1 MPSDPIQAMEF
12 AQSKGQAHK
21 EGRTDVTLKD
31 VAGLDSIVGRLQQ
44 VVTYLKDPQGTQFR
58 GLARPPKGVLLEG
71 DPGVGKTLIA
81 KAIAGEAG
89 VPFFQ
94 VCLLRPHDSHCLD
107 RSSHELVAVQQIS
120 AMQHKRCCARIAGRF
135 SSPVTVCPALDN
147 LSWIICRSQ
156 S

>member
-21 EGRTDVTLKD
+21 EGRTNVTLKD
-31 VAGLDSIVGRLQQ
+31 VAGLDATVGRLQQ
-44 VVTYLKDPQGTQFR
+44 VVTYLKDPAGTQFK
-58 GLARPPKGVLLEG
+58 GLARPPKGILLEG

-94 VCLLRPHDSHCLD
+94 VCLVLLLVTHCVSCICLARDSAEVP
-107 RSSHELVAVQQIS
+107 S
-120 AMQHKRCCARIAGRF
+120 
-135 SSPVTVCPALDN
+135 
-147 LSWIICRSQ
+147 
-156 S
+156 

>member
-21 EGRTDVTLKD
+21 EGRTNVTLKD
-31 VAGLDSIVGRLQQ
+31 VAGLDATVGRLQQ
-44 VVTYLKDPQGTQFR
+44 VVTYLKDPAGTQFR
-58 GLARPPKGVLLEG
+58 GLARPPKGILLEG

-94 VCLLRPHDSHCLD
+94 VCQPIEHRSGRLSCAFNLASRQKACTKRKLKFAGSGCKHTD
-107 RSSHELVAVQQIS
+107 RACDAAHE
-120 AMQHKRCCARIAGRF
+120 
-135 SSPVTVCPALDN
+135 
-147 LSWIICRSQ
+147 
-156 S
+156 

>member
-1 MPSDPIQAMEF
+1 MMPSDPIQAMEF

-31 VAGLDSIVGRLQQ
+31 VAGLDATVGRLQQ
-44 VVTYLKDPQGTQFR
+44 VVTYLKDPAGTQFR
-58 GLARPPKGVLLEG
+58 GLARPPKGILLEG

-94 VCLLRPHDSHCLD
+94 VCCSSWHAADIMQCCSQRPGIACCCSVEPLHLHLLSAHSMLAFL
-107 RSSHELVAVQQIS
+107 SVA
-120 AMQHKRCCARIAGRF
+120 
-135 SSPVTVCPALDN
+135 
-147 LSWIICRSQ
+147 
-156 S
+156 

>member
-1 MPSDPIQAMEF
+1 MMPSDPIQAMEF

-21 EGRTDVTLKD
+21 EGRTNVTLKD

-94 VCLLRPHDSHCLD
+94 VCFPSVGFNPDCKL
-107 RSSHELVAVQQIS
+107 I
-120 AMQHKRCCARIAGRF
+120 MQ
-135 SSPVTVCPALDN
+135 L
-147 LSWIICRSQ
+147 
-156 S
+156 

>member
-21 EGRTDVTLKD
+21 EGRTSVTLKD
-31 VAGLDSIVGRLQQ
+31 VAGLDATVGRLQQ
-44 VVTYLKDPQGTQFR
+44 VVAYLRDPAGTQFR
-58 GLARPPKGVLLEG
+58 GLARPPKGILLEG

-94 VCLLRPHDSHCLD
+94 VCADLAGSDQLCITLARH
-107 RSSHELVAVQQIS
+107 AQQI
-120 AMQHKRCCARIAGRF
+120 ADLNGG
-135 SSPVTVCPALDN
+135 
-147 LSWIICRSQ
+147 
-156 S
+156 